1 VIFPRVYKQRSVQS
15 FLIYLPSVGP
25 LIRRLQKTYLPR
37 FYWAIHPNFT
47 SKGAVT
53 SDRWEGKSS
62 DSSIAGDCGSYTVKK
77 GLAIFS
83 SPAGMSLTNSP
94 CMAGKNNGD
103 GKIANLFYSV
113 FCTLFA
119 IIRDTEECPTLGNYQ
134 TVRYSIL

>member
-1 VIFPRVYKQRSVQS
+1 VCRASLSTCHQS
-15 FLIYLPSVGP
+15 APLSEDCKKLICQG
-25 LIRRLQKTYLPR
+25 

-53 SDRWEGKSS
+53 SDRWEGKSP

-77 GLAIFS
+77 GLAIFL
-83 SPAGMSLTNSP
+83 SPAGMSLTKLFL
-94 CMAGKNNGD
+94 AGNNNGD

-119 IIRDTEECPTLGNYQ
+119 IIRDIEE
-134 TVRYSIL
+134 RS